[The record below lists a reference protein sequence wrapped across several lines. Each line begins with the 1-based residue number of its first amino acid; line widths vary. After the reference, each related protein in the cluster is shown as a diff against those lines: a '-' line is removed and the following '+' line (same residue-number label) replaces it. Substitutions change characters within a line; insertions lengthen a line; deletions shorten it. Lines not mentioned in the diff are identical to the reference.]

1 MGGKLVK
8 PNKAFTPEELEDI
21 GEFLNADSVGE
32 RTKMIAEI
40 LHQLSNDVAPTEIA
54 KDLINTFEFSNSK
67 DPYGTTLT
75 TIYRVVKVDIN
86 QNGLTAKQIIVKRGA
101 AESELER
108 WPERKIIDTL
118 EALHDEHGEEF
129 SYDIIKKNYPRLLSV
144 MERNVNFNI
153 YLKRAGINP
162 TIHLKD
168 FV

>member
-1 MGGKLVK
+1 MGGKPVK
-8 PNKAFTPEELEDI
+8 PNKAFTLEELEDI

-40 LHQLSNDVAPTEIA
+40 LHQLSNDVVPKEIA

-67 DPYGTTLT
+67 DPYGTTLA

-101 AESELER
+101 AELELER
-108 WPERKIIDTL
+108 WPEQKIIDTL

-129 SYDIIKKNYPRLLSV
+129 SYDIIKKKLPKIVIGYGAQR
-144 MERNVNFNI
+144 
-153 YLKRAGINP
+153 
-162 TIHLKD
+162 
-168 FV
+168 